1 MGCAGFLRKC
11 FIRIS
16 ASGGPAADM
25 GHCLLRITR
34 SFHLLPPAYIILPF
48 FIRFRRWCPK
58 LFYSGL
64 WICRKFL
71 TLRPR
76 GEIEEATTIAN
87 VFYFWLLTMQWGVFE
102 NSHHYEIWL
111 YKSMETLP
119 SWRRAF
125 FQSSR
130 GRPSAVGWEPAFEA
144 ETCERARQCHLGA
157 AGRVLHVL
165 LHTGFCNRQV
175 AQRPL
180 ES

>member
-64 WICRKFL
+64 GICRKFL

-87 VFYFWLLTMQWGVFE
+87 VFYFWLLPMQWGPLWNLVIQKHGNIAKLKESF
-102 NSHHYEIWL
+102 
-111 YKSMETLP
+111 LP
-119 SWRRAF
+119 
-125 FQSSR
+125 QSSG
-130 GRPSAVGWEPAFEA
+130 GRPSAVKWEPAFEA
-144 ETCERARQCHLGA
+144 ATCERARQCHLGA

-175 AQRPL
+175 AQRLL

>member
-58 LFYSGL
+58 LFYSGFG
-64 WICRKFL
+64 ICRKFL

-87 VFYFWLLTMQWGVFE
+87 VFYFWLLTMQRGVFE
-102 NSHHYEIWL
+102 NSHHAM
-111 YKSMETLP
+111 KSDYTKAWKHCQVEEELSSPPKLTGKTQCSGMGTGFRSRNVRKGTTMP
-119 SWRRAF
+119 PRCSRSG
-125 FQSSR
+125 SSR
-130 GRPSAVGWEPAFEA
+130 ASAH
-144 ETCERARQCHLGA
+144 RIL
-157 AGRVLHVL
+157 
-165 LHTGFCNRQV
+165 
-175 AQRPL
+175 
-180 ES
+180 

>member
-64 WICRKFL
+64 GICRKFL

-76 GEIEEATTIAN
+76 GEIVATTIAN
-87 VFYFWLLTMQWGVFE
+87 VFCFWLFPIMQWGVFE
-102 NSHHYEIWL
+102 NYHHAMKSDLIL
-111 YKSMETLP
+111 YNIQKHGHIAKLKESFLP
-119 SWRRAF
+119 KLRGKTQCSGMGTGFRSRNVRKGTTMPPRCSRSG
-125 FQSSR
+125 SSR
-130 GRPSAVGWEPAFEA
+130 ASAH
-144 ETCERARQCHLGA
+144 RIL
-157 AGRVLHVL
+157 
-165 LHTGFCNRQV
+165 
-175 AQRPL
+175 
-180 ES
+180 